1 MSGGPARAALFEP
14 ALTSSNQLAIDSWQ
28 AGSRLGPLPARA
40 QAPNPGLKSLRPQ
53 HGADPVGYGQGGGF
67 AGCDDPALHQHAVD
81 LV

>member
-1 MSGGPARAALFEP
+1 M
-14 ALTSSNQLAIDSWQ
+14 
-28 AGSRLGPLPARA
+28 PARA
-40 QAPNPGLKSLRPQ
+40 QAPNPGLGSLRPQ